1 MPETQEMWVRS
12 LGQEDPLKNGMVTHS
27 STLAGEFHGQ
37 RSLAGYSPWG
47 HKEQDTTEWKKKSH
61 ILINKQVLY
70 NFSEWEQ
77 NSEKQD
83 GKPFKHM
90 RK

>member
-1 MPETQEMWVRS
+1 MEWLPTPV
-12 LGQEDPLKNGMVTHS
+12 LLP
-27 STLAGEFHGQ
+27 GEFHGQ

-47 HKEQDTTEWKKKSH
+47 HKKSDTTEWKKKSH
-61 ILINKQVLY
+61 ILITNQVLY
-70 NFSEWEQ
+70 KFSEWEQ
-77 NSEKQD
+77 DSERQY

>member
-1 MPETQEMWVRS
+1 MDRGAWQAIVHGVTKNKTQLSE
-12 LGQEDPLKNGMVTHS
+12 
-27 STLAGEFHGQ
+27 
-37 RSLAGYSPWG
+37 
-47 HKEQDTTEWKKKSH
+47 KKSH
-61 ILINKQVLY
+61 TLINNQVFY